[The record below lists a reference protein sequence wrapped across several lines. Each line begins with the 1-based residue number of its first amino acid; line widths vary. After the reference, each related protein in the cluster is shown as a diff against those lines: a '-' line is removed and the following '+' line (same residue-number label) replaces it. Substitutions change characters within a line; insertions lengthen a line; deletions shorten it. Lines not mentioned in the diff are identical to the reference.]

1 MFIASK
7 LLSFATQPLFW
18 AIALLALGLWLMK
31 RWPHWGQRACSSALV
46 VMVLV
51 GWLAPPE
58 ALLRHLEEQH
68 PGPAAQAD
76 LSGYAGVVVL
86 GGAMEPSRFWERPG
100 PVDLQV
106 ALNAGAERMTAPVAL
121 LRQHPQWRVLFTGG
135 EGELN
140 FKTFT
145 EAERAKAYFHAM
157 GVGEDRLLLE
167 DASRTTFDNAVLSAH
182 LPGVDIT
189 KPWLLITSAWHMPRA
204 MAVFRKAGWNVTPY
218 PVDYRSSPN
227 TAWLEYSLRQGAD
240 KWQVA
245 LHEIVGLW
253 AYRLAGR
260 A

>member
-18 AIALLALGLWLMK
+18 AMALLALGLWLMQ
-31 RWPHWGQRACSSALV
+31 RRPAWGLRACKTALAL
-46 VMVLV
+46 MLLV

-68 PGPAAQAD
+68 PGPGPQAD
-76 LSGYAGVVVL
+76 LSAYAGIVVL
-86 GGAMEPSRFWERPG
+86 GGALEPSRFWERPG
-100 PVDLQV
+100 QV
-106 ALNAGAERMTAPVAL
+106 ALNAGAERMTVPVAL

-140 FKTFT
+140 FKAFT
-145 EAERAKAYFHAM
+145 EAERAEVYFHAM
-157 GVGEDRLLLE
+157 GIGEDRLLLE
-167 DASRTTFDNAVLSAH
+167 DASRTTFDNAILSAQ
-182 LPGVDIT
+182 LPGVDIHQ
-189 KPWLLITSAWHMPRA
+189 PWLLLTSAWHMPRSL
-204 MAVFRKAGWNVTPY
+204 AVFRKAGWNVTPY
-218 PVDYRSSPN
+218 PVDYRSSPS

-240 KWQVA
+240 KWQIA

-260 A
+260 I